1 PVAGIRRPGRTPSPI
16 CCRVCDGRGGK
27 TQPRGTKRGGDE
39 VGLVGAVGGSFI
51 TGVVSGWGFLLG
63 GTARMGGAAAE
74 PPPYLPAVRPPVSRV
89 TAQGPGRDL
98 ELVAHL
104 PLLDD
109 YQWNNT
115 PMGIPRGDNGDITI
129 ADHCVYVGAI
139 MGYQPAVV
147 VDVKDPARAR
157 VVGPVPDLVPGV
169 MNGGEGIEAS
179 ADLLVIDQ
187 RAAIDGL
194 GYPSP
199 PGLPTR
205 GLAVYDISNCEQ
217 PRLVARFDYEGE
229 PTHLFSLWRVPENP
243 ARVLAIQTFGGGGRR
258 EPEVDIRVVDLS
270 GCPKT
275 CTPHLAAKWGLPA
288 QFSLGPSRPM
298 SHPGT

>member
-1 PVAGIRRPGRTPSPI
+1 K
-16 CCRVCDGRGGK
+16 K
-27 TQPRGTKRGGDE
+27 TAEIKRGG
-39 VGLVGAVGGSFI
+39 GMGGFVGGWGSVFTI
-51 TGVVSGWGFLLG
+51 GGVFGMGFLLG

-74 PPPYLPAVRPPVSRV
+74 PPPYLPAVRPPVSRIPP
-89 TAQGPGRDL
+89 QGLGRNF

-157 VVGPVPDLVPGV
+157 VVGPVPDPVPGRR
-169 MNGGEGIEAS
+169 NGGDGIEAS

-194 GYPSP
+194 GY
-199 PGLPTR
+199 
-205 GLAVYDISNCEQ
+205 
-217 PRLVARFDYEGE
+217 
-229 PTHLFSLWRVPENP
+229 
-243 ARVLAIQTFGGGGRR
+243 
-258 EPEVDIRVVDLS
+258 LS
-270 GCPKT
+270 SAG
-275 CTPHLAAKWGLPA
+275 
-288 QFSLGPSRPM
+288 
-298 SHPGT
+298 

>member
-1 PVAGIRRPGRTPSPI
+1 MPSPI
-16 CCRVCDGRGGK
+16 CCRVCDGLERDTQTRGI
-27 TQPRGTKRGGDE
+27 KRGGDG
-39 VGLVGAVGGSFI
+39 VGFVGGGG
-51 TGVVSGWGFLLG
+51 GVLIIVVVLG
-63 GTARMGGAAAE
+63 GGSPRGGAGGMGGPAAD
-74 PPPYLPAVRPPVSRV
+74 PPPYLPAIRPPVARIPP
-89 TAQGPGRDL
+89 QGLGRNF

-109 YQWNNT
+109 YQWNNA

-229 PTHLFSLWRVPENP
+229 PTHLFSLEREAEQPWRS
-243 ARVLAIQTFGGGGRR
+243 LSIQTFGRGGTR
-258 EPEVDIRVVDLS
+258 EPEVDIR
-270 GCPKT
+270 GGE
-275 CTPHLAAKWGLPA
+275 LA
-288 QFSLGPSRPM
+288 
-298 SHPGT
+298 

>member
-1 PVAGIRRPGRTPSPI
+1 MPSPI
-16 CCRVCDGRGGK
+16 CCRVCDGLERDTQTRGI
-27 TQPRGTKRGGDE
+27 KRGGDD
-39 VGLVGAVGGSFI
+39 VRFVGAVGSVFI
-51 TGVVSGWGFLLG
+51 IVVVFGMGFLLG
-63 GTARMGGAAAE
+63 GTARIGGAAAE
-74 PPPYLPAVRPPVSRV
+74 PPPYLPAVRPPVSRIPP
-89 TAQGPGRDL
+89 QGLGRNF

-109 YQWNNT
+109 YQWNNA

-139 MGYQPAVV
+139 MGYQPAVI

-217 PRLVARFDYEGE
+217 PRLVARVDYEGGT
-229 PTHLFSLWRVPENP
+229 THLLSLWRDPENP
-243 ARVLAIQTFGGGGRR
+243 ARVLAVQTFGGGGRR
-258 EPEVDIRVVDLS
+258 EPEVGRPRVGLS
-270 GCPKT
+270 GWPQT
-275 CTPHLAAKWGLPA
+275 CNPHVAAKWGLPA
-288 QFSLGPSRPM
+288 PFRPGATWSISYPCTTHSPSPN
-298 SHPGT
+298 